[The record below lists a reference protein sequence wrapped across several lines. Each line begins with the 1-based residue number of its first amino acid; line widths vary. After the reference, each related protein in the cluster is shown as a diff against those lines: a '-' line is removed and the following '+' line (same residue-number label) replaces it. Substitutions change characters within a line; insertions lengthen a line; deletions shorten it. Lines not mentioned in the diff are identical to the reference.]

1 MTMPRNPRLRPGDSD
16 HRLHDVDLVAAY
28 AGEDPGIDRDAAA
41 ALVEACSECRSEF
54 ALQRDVATWMSA
66 APAATLSDD
75 ERTLLHD
82 RVGSAITQTNVVSL
96 TERRSRRQPGQIL
109 FRIASAAAAVAVVA
123 GLGGVFGN
131 VGGDSDGGQAFQ
143 TVSAEL
149 AAGDEQALATTAA
162 GETTTTA
169 LNFAA
174 GAMERTMLAGGDAE
188 VVEREIEELIAQA
201 VDEAAAGAPEDA
213 QADAINAI
221 PPCAGAVED
230 REVLLTAESALDG
243 EPIIVFVVAGEQ
255 PADGTDSSA
264 ETPEALVFKIADCS
278 AVDLG

>member
-1 MTMPRNPRLRPGDSD
+1 MTTPQNPRHRPGDGD

-28 AGEDPGIDRDAAA
+28 AGEDPGIDREAAA
-41 ALVEACSECRSEF
+41 ALVSACPECRSEF
-54 ALQRDVATWMSA
+54 ALQREVATWMSVA
-66 APAATLSDD
+66 GSVTLSDD
-75 ERTLLHD
+75 ERSLLHD
-82 RVGSAITQTNVVSL
+82 RVGSAIAQTNVVSL

-123 GLGGVFGN
+123 GLGGVLGN

-149 AAGDEQALATTAA
+149 AASGEEANTTAAA

-169 LNFAA
+169 AFFAA
-174 GAMERTMLAGGDAE
+174 GPTERTMLGGGDAE
-188 VVEREIEELIAQA
+188 AVQREIEELTAKA
-201 VDEAAAGAPEDA
+201 VDEASAGVPEDA
-213 QADAINAI
+213 QADAMTVI
-221 PPCAGAVED
+221 PPCAGAVAD

-243 EPIIVFVVAGEQ
+243 EPIIVFVVAGEE

-264 ETPEALVFKIADCS
+264 VTPEALVFKIADCS